1 MRGYEYAFEDRGFR
15 LSSIIDAESLRH
27 AASLFFN
34 SPNGEVMTKKHNI
47 DQEVSLQFPEDSA
60 IQEAEAR
67 SGDWV
72 LTIRVYQRGQLWPI
86 TSRGLQD

>member
-27 AASLFFN
+27 AASLFFS
-34 SPNGEVMTKKHNI
+34 SPNGEVMTKKHTI
-47 DQEVSLQFPEDSA
+47 DMDVVHQFSEDSE

-67 SGDWV
+67 SDNWV
-72 LTIRVYQRGQLWPI
+72 LRIRVYHRGQLWPI